1 MNTRV
6 IVYVVNLGIET
17 TAKAHVSLQQCA
29 ATVVGEKIVFSQTLT
44 LL

>member
-1 MNTRV
+1 MNNRV

-17 TAKAHVSLQQCA
+17 TGKAHVSLQQCA
-29 ATVVGEKIVFSQTLT
+29 ATVVGEKIVLSQPVT